1 MTSDVPAPDVI
12 GSVSGPKPALL
23 TGAGVRR
30 ISLGELILIGATAV
44 ASVVA
49 VTVLSRNGWFFGDA
63 WDFLAT
69 RDLSTV
75 DGWLKPHNGH
85 LQVPAVVIY
94 QALYATVGLEY
105 FPWYPLAR
113 AIGYA
118 GMVTWMW
125 YVMRR
130 RGADPW
136 ITGAATLLLLLL
148 GTGGFLT
155 AAGFGNFAVL
165 SLALALPP
173 LLTPAAPG
181 QAARREWVR
190 LLALTLVLL
199 LLVASSSLGIAIA
212 GGAFIVSIVGRM
224 PKSNLIPFAAA
235 FLAYGAWYLGYR
247 VIEGEV
253 VTAFASPVVVPGV
266 AFEIM
271 RGALARLTDL
281 TQPPLIGMVLAA
293 ALIAGV
299 AFLAWQR
306 RFDLFDSVFLLA
318 LPIYLAMVGLVRVGT
333 GTAAVGSSRYAYN
346 VILLLAPVLVPK
358 LRPRHWW
365 VTVPVVT
372 TLVVMAGL
380 NLRQL
385 ESGIRYWNA
394 HGAAGRIEI
403 ETAAA
408 LIARGEPV
416 VNGALLRGPASR
428 RLAADALG
436 PLLDDGWGPPLS
448 GSREVVE
455 QMRAGLR
462 MRRSLDI
469 ESVGVSPLAPGVTS
483 RCIKLERAASQR
495 LVVEDHGTVTIHP
508 QRHTRL
514 AMTWVDE
521 FGAGRWSF
529 SLRKPHM
536 VELADPVTTAT
547 VTIEVLGP
555 GPVRVCG
562 LDPAPAGT

>member
-1 MTSDVPAPDVI
+1 MTSDIPAPDVI
-12 GSVSGPKPALL
+12 GTVSGPKPALL

-30 ISLGELILIGATAV
+30 VSLGELVLIGATAV

-49 VTVLSRNGWFFGDA
+49 VTLLSRNGWFFGDA

-85 LQVPAVVIY
+85 LQVPAVVVY

-136 ITGAATLLLLLL
+136 ITGAATLLLLFL

-173 LLTPAAPG
+173 LLTPTGPG
-181 QAARREWVR
+181 LAARQEWVR

-212 GGAFIVSIVGRM
+212 GSAFIVSIVGRS
-224 PKSNLIPFAAA
+224 PKSNLIPFAGA

-247 VIEGEV
+247 VIEGELA
-253 VTAFASPVVVPGV
+253 TAFASPAVVPGV
-266 AFEIM
+266 AFEII
-271 RGALARLTDL
+271 RGALARLTGL
-281 TQPPLIGMVLAA
+281 TEPRLIGTFLAA
-293 ALIAGV
+293 SLLGVVALRG
-299 AFLAWQR
+299 WRR
-306 RFDLFDSVFLLA
+306 RFDSFDSVFLLTV
-318 LPIYLAMVGLVRVGT
+318 PVYLTMVALVRVGP

-346 VILLLAPVLVPK
+346 VVLLLAPVLVPK

-372 TLVVMAGL
+372 GLVVLAGL
-380 NLRQL
+380 NLSQL
-385 ESGIRYWNA
+385 QSGIRFSNA

-408 LIARGEPV
+408 LMARDEPV

-428 RLAADALG
+428 QLAADALR
-436 PLLDDGWGPPLS
+436 PLLDDGWEPPLS
-448 GSREVVE
+448 TDQDLVE

-462 MRRSLDI
+462 MRRSLNV
-469 ESVGVSPLAPGVTS
+469 EPVGVSPLAPGATS
-483 RCIKLERAASQR
+483 GCIELGGAASQR
-495 LVVEDHGTVTIHP
+495 LVVKDHGTVTIDP
-508 QRHTRL
+508 LRRTQV

-521 FGAGRWSF
+521 LGAGRWSF

-536 VELADPVTTAT
+536 VEFADPVTTAT
-547 VTIEVLGP
+547 VTLEVLGP
-555 GPVRVCG
+555 GPVQVCG